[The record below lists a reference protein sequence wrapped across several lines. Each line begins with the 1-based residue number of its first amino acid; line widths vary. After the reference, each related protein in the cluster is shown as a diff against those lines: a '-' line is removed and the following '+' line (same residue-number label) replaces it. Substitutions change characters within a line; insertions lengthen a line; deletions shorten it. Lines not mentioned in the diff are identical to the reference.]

1 MGPRTPARSRSR
13 DRQKP
18 NHPGVKGSVPC
29 TASQPTVTWGPRVD
43 RRRRPRAAR
52 RRGQASRGWT
62 SCRGAGAW
70 TDTRASCRGTLR
82 EAGSTVNNNA
92 SREPQNTANATATP
106 RRERRRPR
114 RRRASRPPGPPSA
127 EAPFTAREAPPDRQ
141 PSCGRGTPT
150 SVAGDLLH
158 LKVKMSTAGTCLFPE
173 GFLKT

>member
-1 MGPRTPARSRSR
+1 MATAAG
-13 DRQKP
+13 
-18 NHPGVKGSVPC
+18 VPC
-29 TASQPTVTWGPRVD
+29 TASQPTVTWGPQVD
-43 RRRRPRAAR
+43 PRRRPRAAR

-114 RRRASRPPGPPSA
+114 RRRASRPPGPRLQRPRLL
-127 EAPFTAREAPPDRQ
+127 PGKLQCFVPPDRQ
-141 PSCGRGTPT
+141 PPCGPGTPT